1 MTPTT
6 TTALKTH
13 VQLAPVVCWVF
24 QRGANAITCE
34 IDVRGNHAYDVRVT
48 PHWDLPSSVIERFDA
63 ATAAL
68 LRHAEVS
75 RRLRENGWVLTD
87 HVAADHTPAAA

>member
-6 TTALKTH
+6 TLNTNL
-13 VQLAPVVCWVF
+13 QSEPVLCWVF
-24 QRGANAITCE
+24 RRGPNAVTCE
-34 IDVRGNHAYDVRVT
+34 LDVRADHTYDVRVT
-48 PHWDLPSSVIERFDA
+48 PQWDLPSSVIERFGA
-63 ATAAL
+63 ATGAL

-87 HVAADHTPAAA
+87 HVAADHTPVAA